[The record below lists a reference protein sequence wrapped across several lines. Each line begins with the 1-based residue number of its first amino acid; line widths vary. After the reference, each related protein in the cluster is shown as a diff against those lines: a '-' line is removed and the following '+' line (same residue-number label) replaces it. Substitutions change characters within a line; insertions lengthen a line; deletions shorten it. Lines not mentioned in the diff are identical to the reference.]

1 VDSVNGTVLVASDGS
16 DESLV
21 AVHWSA
27 SLARRLG
34 WRQRIVDLAERPSI
48 EMRPEDESAFGSEA
62 REQLRAHLAERG
74 EALGDVEVHAG
85 DPVAVLAD
93 LSGQADLLVLGS
105 KPVEGVTKRGLLSIA
120 AGLAHRSACPMVAVP
135 AGDWPAP
142 DETWVVGIDGSKGSL
157 VTLHW
162 AASTASSLG
171 ARVVGLYAAD
181 PIFDTFDSEGWY
193 GREETK
199 ARKEAA
205 LEDVEFFERT
215 GADPAAVLRA
225 FADEVDASMIVVGA
239 KFRGSLGGVLLGKV
253 PEELLHQHTRPV
265 AIVTHEYEE
274 RHLADLG

>member
-16 DESLV
+16 EESLV

-27 SLARRLG
+27 NLARRLG

-48 EMRPEDESAFGSEA
+48 EMRPEDESALGSEA
-62 REQLRAHLAERG
+62 RERLRAHLAERG

-85 DPVAVLAD
+85 DPTAVLTD
-93 LSGQADLLVLGS
+93 LSGQVDVVVMGS
-105 KPVEGVTKRGLLSIA
+105 RPLEGVTKRGLFGLA
-120 AGLAHRSACPMVAVP
+120 ASLAHRSACPLVAVP
-135 AGDWPAP
+135 DGDWPAP

-162 AASTASSLG
+162 AASTASALG
-171 ARVVGLYAAD
+171 ARVVALYAAD

-193 GREETK
+193 GREEIK

-205 LEDVEFFERT
+205 LEHVEFFERT
-215 GADPAAVLRA
+215 GSDPAEVLRA
-225 FADEVDASMIVVGA
+225 FADEMNASMIVVGA

-265 AIVTHEYEE
+265 AVVTHDYEE
-274 RHLADLG
+274 RHLADVG